1 MLPEKIRLLNVSI
14 GDTDNAG
21 QLIRASTYE
30 FRYLQTDTQQTS
42 VVLLMPPAQQLTW
55 QDCDLFS
62 PMDQNPAQRR
72 FVHEDSRTIPE
83 AVHDAHSH

>member
-30 FRYLQTDTQQTS
+30 FRYLQTAPQQAA
-42 VVLLMPPAQQLTW
+42 VALLMPPEQQLTW
-55 QDCDLFS
+55 QDG
-62 PMDQNPAQRR
+62 
-72 FVHEDSRTIPE
+72 
-83 AVHDAHSH
+83 DAFCAHCCHR